1 MKDNKTFKLS
11 EFESGKMNN
20 ENDAIKFEINELQC
34 EDENIEESSQ
44 ENSLNSSLE
53 FN

>member
-20 ENDAIKFEINELQC
+20 ENDAIKFEINEL
-34 EDENIEESSQ
+34 
-44 ENSLNSSLE
+44 
-53 FN
+53 